1 MDEIGGRKMAK
12 KTPDID
18 ALLTKNP
25 HVKEIFEKNQA
36 MLAKLPQAKKPGY
49 RLGLPY
55 EDRRPVAGPQ
65 DSEPGPKASYL
76 DR

>member
-1 MDEIGGRKMAK
+1 MGVKVAK
-12 KTPDID
+12 KKLDID
-18 ALLTKNP
+18 ALLETNP

-36 MLAKLPQAKKPGY
+36 MLANLPRARKPGY

-55 EDRRPVAGPQ
+55 EDRHPVADPQ
-65 DSEPGPKASYL
+65 DSEPEPGPKASYL